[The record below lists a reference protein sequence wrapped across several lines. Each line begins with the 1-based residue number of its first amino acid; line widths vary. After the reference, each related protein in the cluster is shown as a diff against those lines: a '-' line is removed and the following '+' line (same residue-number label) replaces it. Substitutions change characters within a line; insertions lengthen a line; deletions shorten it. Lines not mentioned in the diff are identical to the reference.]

1 MIFIRLEINY
11 MSLSSYDYG
20 ISRELQM
27 VIADPQNQWYGNYAW
42 FNICEHNLIWYWLR
56 ASKIEFTDDMVLN
69 VSYS

>member
-1 MIFIRLEINY
+1 

-42 FNICEHNLIWYWLR
+42 FNICEH
-56 ASKIEFTDDMVLN
+56 
-69 VSYS
+69 